1 MSDALKTVAE
11 TLVRYCRE
19 GKEQQG
25 LDELYAADAVSM
37 EAQPGPDGG
46 DQEFTGIDAIRGKH
60 AWWSETMDE
69 HAFTVDGPYPHGE
82 ERFAVIY
89 EADVTNRQNGERH
102 RMREIAVYHVADGK
116 IVREEF
122 FYPY

>member
-1 MSDALKTVAE
+1 MTFKELAEEVVAANREGRVAE
-11 TLVRYCRE
+11 LLERH
-19 GKEQQG
+19 
-25 LDELYAADAVSM
+25 YADDAVSV
-37 EAQPGPDGG
+37 EAVAMGEGG
-46 DQEFTGIDAIRGKH
+46 REARGLDAIRGKH